1 MRFIKNLS
9 LTLAV
14 ILMMTSLSAF
24 AEGSEYKEV
33 LLNKQISFTFNG
45 EVFVPT
51 EADGTVVYPIT
62 YNDRTYI
69 PARFIAEKAGLD
81 VYWDMTNQVVG
92 FNKSYSVK
100 SSNGITTPQIGTPET
115 VTALINHDISFKFEE
130 EEFIPREADG
140 TIVYPITYNDR
151 TYIPAR
157 FIAEKAGLTVT
168 WDEANKVV
176 GFNTEYF
183 IENTKGEKTFS
194 KNDIKYVSQ
203 YDFSYLTNGITAYI
217 SNNNETDD
225 TIYVTKMFS
234 IPAFT
239 SIDANCEVVQQEK
252 YNVSFTNSNEVIFF
266 TKSPMYLKYYIKT
279 NDTTECINK
288 LLSAFNNIGDGTT
301 VSANIQPCNSDG
313 DTGILG
319 TLNKDGFTITF
330 NAFEYQSGYVLL
342 QIGDPSVYIK

>member
-14 ILMMTSLSAF
+14 ILMMTSLSVF

-51 EADGTVVYPIT
+51 ETDGSVVYPIT

-92 FNKSYSVK
+92 FTKSFSVK
-100 SSNGITTPQIGTPET
+100 AGNGITTPQIGTPVT

-130 EEFIPREADG
+130 EEFIPRETDG

-168 WDEANKVV
+168 WDEVNKVV
-176 GFNTEYF
+176 GFNVGGGNVST
-183 IENTKGEKTFS
+183 GKTFS
-194 KNDIKYVSQ
+194 KSDIKYVSQ
-203 YDFSYLTNGITAYI
+203 NDFSYLTNGISAYI
-217 SNNNETDD
+217 SNNNDTDA
-225 TIYVTKMFS
+225 TINVTKIFS
-234 IPAFT
+234 LPAFA

-288 LLSAFNNIGDGTT
+288 LLSAFNNIGDGAT

-313 DTGILG
+313 DTGLLG

-330 NAFEYQSGYVLL
+330 NAFEYQPGYVLL

>member
-1 MRFIKNLS
+1 MRVIKKLS

-14 ILMMTSLSAF
+14 ILMFTSLSVF

-51 EADGTVVYPIT
+51 ETDGSVVYPIT

-81 VYWDMTNQVVG
+81 VYWDMTDQVVG
-92 FNKSYSVK
+92 FTKSFSVK
-100 SSNGITTPQIGTPET
+100 AGNGITTPQIGTPVT

-168 WDEANKVV
+168 WDEVNKVV
-176 GFNTEYF
+176 GFNTGYF

-194 KNDIKYVSQ
+194 KNDIKDVSQ
-203 YDFSYLTNGITAYI
+203 IDFSYLTNGLTAYI
-217 SNNNETDD
+217 SNNSKTDD

-234 IPAFT
+234 LPTFVAVTPNGEI
-239 SIDANCEVVQQEK
+239 VQQEVN
-252 YNVSFTNSNEVIFF
+252 NVSFTNSNEVIFF
-266 TKSPMYLKYYIKT
+266 AKSGMSLRYYVKT
-279 NDTTECINK
+279 DNAMNYINN
-288 LLSAFNNIGDGTT
+288 LLSAFNNIGDGAT
-301 VSANIQPCNSDG
+301 VNASIQPCNSNG
-313 DTGILG
+313 DTGLLG

-330 NAFEYQSGYVLL
+330 NAYEYQPGYVLF
-342 QIGDPSVYIK
+342 QIGDPSVYLK